1 MQEIIAGNLPPG
13 CSDQSCDAGEF
24 TAEAIWSFPTG
35 VLCYSVPPNLST
47 VFLIIFRII
56 RPKRIRVQMLL
67 TITLNVSKKTGNC
80 GRLAILVLYNIEVAN
95 AMAERCKE
103 SAFVGKESRFFT
115 MVFFLDLVLPTMLL
129 KSADLVL

>member
-1 MQEIIAGNLPPG
+1 
-13 CSDQSCDAGEF
+13 
-24 TAEAIWSFPTG
+24 
-35 VLCYSVPPNLST
+35 
-47 VFLIIFRII
+47 
-56 RPKRIRVQMLL
+56 MLL